1 MSSLYGKLDTAY
13 YRLCLKTRVVKWQIK
28 AKWLSACYRLAY
40 KRDCLYCRLSY
51 KQGRCHH
58 RMCYTGKS
66 HVLRLT
72 LGRALTEIRYTR
84 DIALSELNHNSTARI
99 SGARNLL
106 SRL

>member
-28 AKWLSACYRLAY
+28 AKWLSACYQLAY

>member
-1 MSSLYGKLDTAY
+1 MSSLYEKIDMAY
-13 YRLCLKTRVVKWQIK
+13 YRLCLKTCVVKWRIRV
-28 AKWLSACYRLAY
+28 KWQSTCYRLAY

-58 RMCYTGKS
+58 RMCYTGKV

-84 DIALSELNHNSTARI
+84 DIALSELNENSTARI
-99 SGARNLL
+99 RGARLLL